1 MKPFLISNI
10 HRCFHYGN
18 SVVEYALPMA
28 TVGILLL
35 GVMMSG
41 LFDISMES
49 QLKGG
54 QKADILNKTLLTDNQ
69 GHLTLKDVPEE
80 LHEGYFKGNG
90 ITYTKGNEFC
100 LMGQFCSTVPN
111 IPGKGVVEVD
121 GGLGGGTVAKLSKLL
136 SELADHL
143 KQVGADSSFV
153 SKVRALANR
162 GHLISSSLL
171 AGNQYKT
178 PKGFGNDN
186 EWGHMCELQGAI
198 WKQAGDRTAAFRS
211 DYASLTK
218 FLKSNPSIEKQM
230 PEAVELIRLAS
241 GNIERA
247 GFGIQSLNAYNGVPY
262 PGPWDNYTGKNVP
275 VNGVMMVNQGR
286 FIQMNANTICK
297 AGEAGPQCMK

>member
-1 MKPFLISNI
+1 MKTFLTSHS
-10 HRCFHYGN
+10 HRYFQHGN
-18 SVVEYALPMA
+18 SVIEYALPIA

-49 QLKGG
+49 QLKGS
-54 QKADILNKTLLTDNQ
+54 QKADILNKTLLTDNE
-69 GHLTLKDVPEE
+69 GHLTLGDVPED

-100 LMGQFCSTVPN
+100 LMGQLCSTIPN
-111 IPGKGVVEVD
+111 IPARGVVEVD
-121 GGLGGGTVAKLSKLL
+121 GGLGGGTVSKISKLL

-143 KQVGADSSFV
+143 KQVGADPSFV

-171 AGNQYKT
+171 AGNQYKSA
-178 PKGFGNDN
+178 KGFSNLND
-186 EWGHMCELQGAI
+186 WRPIVDSQGAI
-198 WKQAGDRTAAFRS
+198 WKQAEDRTAAFRNEY
-211 DYASLTK
+211 DSLTK
-218 FLKSNPSIEKQM
+218 FLKSNPSIQKQM

-247 GFGIQSLNAYNGVPY
+247 GFGMKSLNAYNGVPY
-262 PGPWDNYTGKNVP
+262 PGSWDNYTGKNVP
-275 VNGVMMVNQGR
+275 VNGVMMVNQGK